1 MTEDDRLPA
10 DLTLTSRPSYDS
22 SELFSD
28 HVVPRSW
35 TTRTEDPRIRNAE
48 QYGAT
53 VTAHRHLRTA
63 AIAMAGTDAA
73 TDQDRQQVWR
83 VIHALAT
90 RIGWY
95 QRENNLPPAEVTP

>member
-1 MTEDDRLPA
+1 MADHHLPPE
-10 DLTLTSRPSYDS
+10 LTHDH

-28 HVVPRSW
+28 HPMRGGF
-35 TTRTEDPRIRNAE
+35 TAQTEDPRIRNAD

-53 VTAHRHLRTA
+53 VTAHRYLRTA
-63 AIAMAGTDAA
+63 VIAMAATNAA

-83 VIHALAT
+83 VVHALAT

-95 QRENNLPPAEVTP
+95 ERENNLPPADVTP